1 MTSSRAR
8 GGLTISTRAKNPQDN
23 QSAQAPRATTSGTG
37 APAVVVVLVT
47 HNPQETFETTLAS
60 LEAQDY
66 ANQAV
71 LVFDNDSDE
80 PVDGRVKAVLSDAHV
95 VRLAANRGF
104 GAAANRAPAVVKG
117 ASFYLF
123 CHDDVYLEPNTVSA
137 LVAEAF
143 RSNAGVVGP
152 KFVDWDEPEMLLDVG
167 RAIDKFA
174 FPAPVTEPGELDQA
188 QHDAVR
194 DTFSVNGAT
203 MLVRADLFEAVDGFP
218 SDFSAYE
225 EDTDLCW
232 RVHLAGAR
240 VIVTSDA
247 VVRHREATLREVP
260 AAERLRSQYAHR
272 ARMVLT
278 NYSGAHLARVL
289 PQAVLFSLGDLILN
303 LLAFRWVRAADVALA
318 WTWNVAHLP
327 RSLAIRRQ
335 VKGFRR
341 SPDTEIRKLQVG
353 GSARVTAFVRGTV
366 GEGAARFNTGA
377 QQSRTVVQRLREG
390 PSQVAALASVLI
402 ALVLII
408 GSRSV
413 ILGDIPII
421 REFSGTGTSWS
432 SMLREYWDGW
442 RTTGLGATAPT
453 PTLVGL
459 VGSLST
465 LLFGGEGLARNLLI
479 VGCLPAG
486 VTGAWWMARGGSSS
500 KTRALMMVAYVITPV
515 PYNAIAEGRWGALG
529 LWAGLPW
536 MVGLLGRSAG
546 AMPFAG
552 SEFPTLKGLRATVA
566 LGLVTAAV
574 TTVLPLA
581 PLLMVIVALLM
592 AAVGTLDRSDLAR
605 WERAVP
611 TAIGASAIA
620 FVLHLPWAIGLLLP
634 LPSWSEIVGPVST
647 AGGPVALRDLVWLDS
662 GPNSFGLVLVGLHL
676 AGAFAILV
684 GREWRFRLAT
694 QGWAIA
700 LVGWVLA
707 WMGEARIGPVLPPPE
722 VTLMLPVI
730 GLSLAIGA
738 GLAAFERDVAG
749 SDFGFRQVFSMV
761 AATLMVVASVAWVAR
776 SANGRWG
783 LPEEGNLAVVGT
795 LTSQAPEGEYR
806 TLWLG
811 DADVLPMGSWTL
823 SNGSSFATTSGLFP
837 RIGDWFEGPSSKG
850 TDTLKEA
857 LEDAVAG
864 KTTRLGR
871 LLGAMGIKYV
881 VVAQSGAPL
890 AYDKGKAV
898 VKPPDSTVNAL
909 DEQLD
914 LARLSVSKS
923 VFIYDNSAFT
933 PEVAELPSGALDK
946 AGSDLAAILT
956 TDLSGAKA
964 ALPERG
970 RFADGSGELADDV
983 ELYVARTHDANWTLT
998 VGDAE
1003 VEQRPAFGWASQA
1016 SISSG
1021 GDARLVYSPPLVR
1034 NLAVIVQLLAL
1045 VAAINIVSRRR
1056 TGVIKVGGL
1065 KRMLGDRREL
1075 VAERKLRREQEPE
1088 VDGPLL
1094 PTSELPTFT
1103 MEGEEVPYEPPESDW
1118 SFDDDEEPS
1127 LDSGA
1132 PAGLDE
1138 EAQPGF
1144 DADAKPDAAR
1154 PAPVA
1159 SDRDGPTTPDGP
1171 ARPTPRDGD
1180 DEAAPEVRPEAAPAA
1195 PPETVTR
1202 ETSEADRRATTEGDE
1217 DTGLADEPQLLDDK
1231 AEWDPGELEPE
1242 WMAEPPA
1249 VRRRRRRRRNVVLP
1263 GETETEAVVE
1273 PSGEEQPDVIPFGGG
1288 GSDAEGPGDE
1298 DAAVAGSEDHP
1309 AGSGRGR
1316 RQRPRLRLV
1325 RGRQDDEPDEP
1336 DADEPD
1342 AADERDAD
1350 EPDAAQPAGG
1360 PAVSETGDTDEE
1372 APPPVVRRRRSRRN
1386 GEEGRTPGEEREPTG
1401 DDPNEERP

>member
-23 QSAQAPRATTSGTG
+23 QSTQAQRATTSGTG

-60 LEAQDY
+60 LDAQDY

-71 LVFDNDSDE
+71 LVFDNDSAE
-80 PVDGRVKAVLSDAHV
+80 PVEDRVKAVLPSAHV

-123 CHDDVYLEPNTVSA
+123 CHDDVYLEPNAVSA

-174 FPAPVTEPGELDQA
+174 FPAPVTEAGELDQA

-260 AAERLRSQYAHR
+260 VAERLRSQYAHR

-303 LLAFRWVRAADVALA
+303 LVAFRWVRAADVALA

-335 VKGFRR
+335 VKEFRR
-341 SPDTEIRKLQVG
+341 SPDAEIRNLQVG

-366 GEGAARFNTGA
+366 GEGAARLNTGA
-377 QQSRTVVQRLREG
+377 EQSRTVVQRLREG

-408 GSRSV
+408 GSRGV
-413 ILGDIPII
+413 ILGNIPVI
-421 REFSGTGTSWS
+421 REFSGTGSSWS

-442 RTTGLGATAPT
+442 RTTGLGTTSAT
-453 PTLVGL
+453 PTIVGL

-465 LLFGGEGLARNLLI
+465 LLFGGEGLVRNLLI

-552 SEFPTLKGLRATVA
+552 SKYPTLKGLRATVA

-574 TTVLPLA
+574 TVVLPLA
-581 PLLMVIVALLM
+581 PLLLIIIALLM
-592 AAVGTLDRSDLAR
+592 AAVGLVDRTDLAR

-611 TAIGASAIA
+611 TALGASAVA

-634 LPSWSEIVGPVST
+634 VPSWSEIVGPIST

-700 LVGWVLA
+700 LVGWVIA
-707 WMGEARIGPVLPPPE
+707 WMGEARIGPALPAPE
-722 VTLMLPVI
+722 VALMLPVI

-761 AATLMVVASVAWVAR
+761 AAALMVVASVAWVG
-776 SANGRWG
+776 SAVNGRWN
-783 LPEEGNLAVVGT
+783 LPDEDNLAVVGT
-795 LTSQAPEGEYR
+795 LGSQAPEGEFR

-811 DADVLPMGSWTL
+811 NADVLPMGSWNL
-823 SNGSSFATTSGLFP
+823 ASGSSYATTTGLFP
-837 RIGDWFEGPSSKG
+837 RMGDWFEGPSSKG
-850 TDTLKEA
+850 TDTLEEA

-898 VKPPDSTVNAL
+898 VKPPASTVNAL

-923 VFIYDNSAFT
+923 VIIYDNSAFT

-946 AGSDLAAILT
+946 AGNDLAAMLT
-956 TDLSGAKA
+956 ADLSGAKA

-970 RFADGSGELADDV
+970 RFAEGTGKLSDDS
-983 ELYVARTHDANWTLT
+983 ELYVARTNDANWTLT
-998 VGDAE
+998 VDGTE
-1003 VEQRPAFGWASQA
+1003 VEQRPVFGWASQA
-1016 SISSG
+1016 TVTSG
-1021 GDARLVYSPPLVR
+1021 GDAELAYSPPLLR

-1045 VAAINIVSRRR
+1045 VAAINVVGRRR
-1056 TGVIKVGGL
+1056 SAGIELGGF
-1065 KRMLGDRREL
+1065 KRVLAERRER

-1103 MEGEEVPYEPPESDW
+1103 MEGDEGDYGTPERDWFFDEADEADEAQEAQEPLDEVDGVGDNDDGDEAAEEPPR
-1118 SFDDDEEPS
+1118 DD
-1127 LDSGA
+1127 
-1132 PAGLDE
+1132 
-1138 EAQPGF
+1138 
-1144 DADAKPDAAR
+1144 
-1154 PAPVA
+1154 APVA
-1159 SDRDGPTTPDGP
+1159 QPQVATAVAPDAEDPPSAESDQN
-1171 ARPTPRDGD
+1171 
-1180 DEAAPEVRPEAAPAA
+1180 
-1195 PPETVTR
+1195 
-1202 ETSEADRRATTEGDE
+1202 
-1217 DTGLADEPQLLDDK
+1217 QLLEDPRLLEDPHLLEDK

-1249 VRRRRRRRRNVVLP
+1249 MRRRRRRRNVVLP
-1263 GETETEAVVE
+1263 GTDEAVA
-1273 PSGEEQPDVIPFGGG
+1273 EQPDTDQPDTDQPDVEQPVDEQASDQRPD
-1288 GSDAEGPGDE
+1288 GSDHQ
-1298 DAAVAGSEDHP
+1298 AAIAGSEDHP
-1309 AGSGRGR
+1309 AGSGRAR

-1325 RGRQDDEPDEP
+1325 RSRQNDEPDEP
-1336 DADEPD
+1336 DEPD
-1342 AADERDAD
+1342 DVVDPE
-1350 EPDAAQPAGG
+1350 EPDLSSADRPAAPQ
-1360 PAVSETGDTDEE
+1360 VTDLDE
-1372 APPPVVRRRRSRRN
+1372 APPTPVVRVRRSRRDSDSSSSDN
-1386 GEEGRTPGEEREPTG
+1386 NSSSDNDSGNELESSDERAPDGDPAPTL
-1401 DDPNEERP
+1401 DEPNEERP